1 MPHGSSD
8 PDKNLKVKVMI
19 KSLKIRIYP
28 SKEQEEKI
36 WKHIGS
42 CRFVWNYMIDI
53 QQNNY
58 ENGGKYLSSFSMINL
73 LKPLKNDGE
82 HNWLYEVSNTSLQTV
97 CRDLDKAYKGFFKKI
112 YRYPR
117 FKSRKKSKPSYPVR
131 CDSLYFKD
139 EKFLNIEKIGKVRY
153 KTDFKF
159 SYGKGV
165 YKFTNPRISYKPAK
179 DIWMLTFGME
189 CENQTPELTDT
200 PMGIDLGIKD
210 LAIVAFG
217 DEHIVFHNFNKS
229 KKVRDLEKKKI
240 KIQKGISRKYE
251 ASKKRTGRY
260 EKTKNI
266 IREEQK
272 LRKIYDRLNGIRDNY
287 IHQTTHKL
295 VSMLPKCVV
304 MEDLDISEMIRK
316 SPHRKTKHIS
326 DQKWGEFIRQ
336 MKYKCEFYSIPF
348 VQVDRY
354 YPSSKTCSN
363 CGFIKRDLEEKD
375 RVYVC
380 PECGFVIDR
389 DYNAA
394 INLMRHVA

>member
-8 PDKNLKVKVMI
+8 PDKNLEVKVVI

-42 CRFVWNYMIDI
+42 CRFIWNYMIDI

-73 LKPLKNDGE
+73 LKSIKNDGE
-82 HNWLYEVSNTSLQTV
+82 HNWLYEVSNASLQTV
-97 CRDLDKAYKGFFKKI
+97 CRDLDKAYKGFFKKV
-112 YRYPR
+112 YRRPR
-117 FKSRKKSKPSYPVR
+117 FKSRRKSKPSYPAR
-131 CDSLYFKD
+131 YDSLYFKD

-159 SYGKGV
+159 RYGNGV

-189 CENQTPELTDT
+189 CENQAPELTDI
-200 PMGIDLGIKD
+200 PMGIDLGLKD

-217 DEHIVFHNFNKS
+217 DEHIIFHNINKA

-240 KIQKGISRKYE
+240 KIQRSISRKYE

-266 IREEQK
+266 IKEEQK
-272 LRKIYDRLNGIRDNY
+272 LRKVCDRLNGIRDNY
-287 IHQTTHKL
+287 IHQTTHRL
-295 VSMLPKCVV
+295 VSMLPKSVV
-304 MEDLDISEMIRK
+304 MEDLAVSEMIRK
-316 SPHRKTKHIS
+316 SSHRKAKHIS
-326 DQKWGEFIRQ
+326 DQKWAEFIRQ

-363 CGFIKRDLEEKD
+363 CGTIKRDLKEKD
-375 RVYVC
+375 RIYIC
-380 PECGFVIDR
+380 PKCGFVIDR